1 MKKMKKFSLLVAI
14 AAFSFSTLANA
25 QPPIRYFDL
34 PKFTQAP
41 TLDGDRATVADE
53 WAGAL
58 EFPCSPSQIQLDGQ
72 EFGWRD
78 IEQGSSEVS
87 ANQLIENGETEV
99 AGEGRT
105 DADFSSVILQ
115 AWDDEALYYITEVS
129 DNVRDTEG
137 GARLAAWWERDSMSI
152 YLDMNNEDHPG
163 GDPTGEY
170 VNLNV
175 VNFLAVPFGSNEISV
190 CMMTT
195 VENVRVN
202 VHDPDA
208 LEGFEYGFRDA
219 GDEFGD
225 TGDADYVIEGKLPWD
240 TFLRN
245 GNLFEAPTTGSEM
258 GFTWLPVDP
267 DGEEAYGG
275 QIQCVAWAGGNQS
288 EFANYV
294 FVDTPAG
301 PTGTAVEEDSW
312 GRIKGTFVQ

>member
-1 MKKMKKFSLLVAI
+1 MKKFSFLVAI
-14 AAFSFSTLANA
+14 AAFCFSTLANA
-25 QPPIRYFDL
+25 QPPVRYFDL

-58 EFPCSPSQIQLDGQ
+58 EFPCSPDQIQLDGQ

-87 ANQLIENGETEV
+87 ANQLRENGETEV

-105 DADFSSVILQ
+105 NADFESAILQ
-115 AWDDEALYYITEVS
+115 AWDDEALYYLTEVS

-137 GARLAAWWERDSMSI
+137 GGQAHAWWERDSMSL
-152 YLDMNNEDHPG
+152 YLDLNNEDHPG
-163 GDPTGEY
+163 GDPTGEF

-175 VNFLAVPFGSNEISV
+175 VNFMALPFGSNELSV
-190 CMMTT
+190 CLITT
-195 VENVRVN
+195 VDKARVN

-245 GNLFEAPTTGSEM
+245 GNLFETPTVGSEM
-258 GFTWLPVDP
+258 GFAWLPIDP

-275 QIQCVAWAGGNQS
+275 QIQCVAWAGGNMS
-288 EFANYV
+288 EFANWV
-294 FVDTPAG
+294 FVDSPAG

-312 GRIKGTFVQ
+312 GRVKETFVQ

>member
-1 MKKMKKFSLLVAI
+1 MKKYSFLVAI
-14 AAFSFSTLANA
+14 AVFCFSTLANA
-25 QPPIRYFDL
+25 QPPVRYFDL

-41 TLDGDRATVADE
+41 TLDGDRSTVADE
-53 WAGAL
+53 WTGAL
-58 EFPCSPSQIQLDGQ
+58 EFPCSPDQIQLDGQ

-87 ANQLIENGETEV
+87 ANQLRENGETEV

-105 DADFSSVILQ
+105 NADFESTILQ
-115 AWDDEALYYITEVS
+115 AWDDDALYYLTEVS

-137 GARLAAWWERDSMSI
+137 GGQAHAWWERDSMSL
-152 YLDMNNEDHPG
+152 YLDLNNEDHPG
-163 GDPTGEY
+163 GDPTGEF

-175 VNFLAVPFGSNEISV
+175 VNFMALPFGSNELSV
-190 CMMTT
+190 CLITT
-195 VENVRVN
+195 VDKARVN

-225 TGDADYVIEGKLPWD
+225 DGDADYVIEGKLPWE

-245 GNLFEAPTTGSEM
+245 GNLFEAPTVGSEM
-258 GFTWLPVDP
+258 GFAWLPIDA

-275 QIQCVAWAGGNQS
+275 QIQCVAWAGGNMS
-288 EFANYV
+288 EFANWV
-294 FVDTPAG
+294 FVDSPAG

-312 GRIKGTFVQ
+312 GRVKETFVQ

>member
-1 MKKMKKFSLLVAI
+1 MKKLTLLAAI
-14 AAFSFSTLANA
+14 AAFCFTTLANA
-25 QPPIRYFDL
+25 QPPVRYFNL

-58 EFPCSPSQIQLDGQ
+58 EFPCSPDQIQLDGQ

-78 IEQGSSEVS
+78 IEQGYSEVS
-87 ANQLIENGETEV
+87 ANQLGENGETEV

-105 DADFSSVILQ
+105 NADFESTILQ
-115 AWDDEALYYITEVS
+115 AWDDDALYYLTEVS

-137 GARLAAWWERDSMSI
+137 GGEARAWWERDSMSL
-152 YLDMNNEDHPG
+152 YLDLNNEDCAC
-163 GDPTGEY
+163 GDPAPSSY

-175 VNFLAVPFGSNEISV
+175 VNFMALPFGSNELSV
-190 CMMTT
+190 CLITT
-195 VENVRVN
+195 VDNARVD

-225 TGDADYVIEGKLPWD
+225 EGDADYVIEGRLPWD

-245 GNLFEAPTTGSEM
+245 GNLFEAPAAGSEM
-258 GFTWLPVDP
+258 GFAWLPIDS
-267 DGEEAYGG
+267 DGEEGYGG
-275 QIQCVAWAGGNQS
+275 QIQCVAWAGGNMS
-288 EFANYV
+288 EFANWV
-294 FVDTPAG
+294 FVDDEMAG
-301 PTGTAVEEDSW
+301 PTGTSVEDDSW
-312 GRIKGTFVQ
+312 GRIKETFIQ

>member
-1 MKKMKKFSLLVAI
+1 MKKLALLVAI
-14 AAFSFSTLANA
+14 AALCFTTLASA
-25 QPPIRYFDL
+25 QPPVRYFDL

-58 EFPCSPSQIQLDGQ
+58 EFPCSPDQIQLDGQ

-78 IEQGSSEVS
+78 IEQGASEVS
-87 ANQLIENGETEV
+87 TNQLNENGETEV

-105 DADFSSVILQ
+105 NADFESVILQ
-115 AWDDEALYYITEVS
+115 AWDDDALYYLTEVS

-137 GARLAAWWERDSMSI
+137 GGEARAWWERDSMSL
-152 YLDMNNEDHPG
+152 YLDLNNEDHPG
-163 GDPTGEY
+163 GDPTQEF

-175 VNFLAVPFGSNEISV
+175 VNFMALPFGSHELSV
-190 CMMTT
+190 CLITT
-195 VENVRVN
+195 VDKARVD

-219 GDEFGD
+219 GDEFGED
-225 TGDADYVIEGKLPWD
+225 GDADYVIEGKLPWD

-258 GFTWLPVDP
+258 GFAWLPIDP
-267 DGEEAYGG
+267 DGEDAYGG
-275 QIQCVAWAGGNQS
+275 QIQCVAWAGGNMS
-288 EFANYV
+288 EFANWV
-294 FVDTPAG
+294 FVDDPAG
-301 PTGTAVEEDSW
+301 PTGTAVEDDSW
-312 GRIKGTFVQ
+312 GRVKETFVQ

>member
-1 MKKMKKFSLLVAI
+1 MKKYSFLVAL
-14 AAFSFSTLANA
+14 AAFCFSTLANA
-25 QPPIRYFDL
+25 QPPVRYFDL

-53 WAGAL
+53 WTGAL
-58 EFPCSPSQIQLDGQ
+58 EFPCSPDQIQLDGQ

-87 ANQLIENGETEV
+87 ANQLRENGETEV

-105 DADFSSVILQ
+105 NADFESTILQ
-115 AWDDEALYYITEVS
+115 AWDDEALYYLTEVS

-137 GARLAAWWERDSMSI
+137 GGQAHAWWERDSMSL
-152 YLDMNNEDHPG
+152 YLDLNNEDHPG
-163 GDPTGEY
+163 GDPTGEF

-175 VNFLAVPFGSNEISV
+175 VNFMALPFGSNELSV
-190 CMMTT
+190 CLITT
-195 VENVRVN
+195 VDKARVN

-225 TGDADYVIEGKLPWD
+225 DGDADYVIEGKLPWD

-245 GNLFEAPTTGSEM
+245 GNLFETPTVGSEM
-258 GFTWLPVDP
+258 GFAWLPIDP

-275 QIQCVAWAGGNQS
+275 QIQCVAWAGGNMS
-288 EFANYV
+288 EFANWV
-294 FVDTPAG
+294 FVDAPAG

-312 GRIKGTFVQ
+312 GRVKETFVQ

>member
-1 MKKMKKFSLLVAI
+1 MRKYAVLTAI
-14 AAFSFSTLANA
+14 AMLGVATLAGA
-25 QPPIRYFDL
+25 QPPERFFDL
-34 PKFTQAP
+34 PKFTAAP
-41 TLDGDRATVADE
+41 TLDGDRSSVANE

-58 EFPCSPSQIQLDGQ
+58 EFPCSPSQILLDGA

-78 IEQGSSEVS
+78 IEQQASEVS
-87 ANQLIENGETEV
+87 VNQLNENGETEQ

-105 DADFSSVILQ
+105 DADFASTIYQ
-115 AWDDEALYYITEVS
+115 AWDDDALYYIIEVS
-129 DNVRDTEG
+129 DNIRDTEG
-137 GARLAAWWERDSMSI
+137 GGEARAWWERDSCSL

-175 VNFLAVPFGSNEISV
+175 VNFMAVPQGSSALSV
-190 CMMTT
+190 CFITT
-195 VENVRVN
+195 VSNARVD
-202 VHDPDA
+202 VHDADA
-208 LEGFEYGFRDA
+208 IEGFDYGFRDA

-225 TGDADYVIEGKLPWD
+225 SGDADYAIEGRMEWD

-245 GNLFEAPTTGSEM
+245 GNLFAAPTAGSEM
-258 GFTWLPVDP
+258 GFTWLPIDP
-267 DGEEAYGG
+267 DGEDAYGG

-301 PTGTAVEEDSW
+301 PSGSTAVEEDSW
-312 GRIKGTFVQ
+312 GRIKATIQ

>member
-1 MKKMKKFSLLVAI
+1 MKKFSLLVAL
-14 AAFSFSTLANA
+14 AAFCFSTLANA

-53 WAGAL
+53 WTGAL

-105 DADFSSVILQ
+105 NADFESTILQ
-115 AWDDEALYYITEVS
+115 AWDDEALYYLTEVS
-129 DNVRDTEG
+129 DNIRDTEG
-137 GARLAAWWERDSMSI
+137 GGQAHAWWERDSMSL
-152 YLDMNNEDHPG
+152 YLDLNNEDHPG
-163 GDPTGEY
+163 GDPTQEF

-175 VNFLAVPFGSNEISV
+175 VNFMALPFGSHELSV
-190 CMMTT
+190 CLITT
-195 VENVRVN
+195 VDKARVN

-245 GNLFEAPTTGSEM
+245 GNLFETPTVGSEM
-258 GFTWLPVDP
+258 GFAWLPIDP

-275 QIQCVAWAGGNQS
+275 QIQCVAWAGGNMS
-288 EFANYV
+288 EFANWV

-312 GRIKGTFVQ
+312 GRVKETFVQ

>member
-1 MKKMKKFSLLVAI
+1 MKKLTLLAAI
-14 AAFSFSTLANA
+14 AALCVTTLANA

-34 PKFTQAP
+34 PKFTQPP
-41 TLDGDRATVADE
+41 TLDGDRMTVADE

-78 IEQGSSEVS
+78 IELQQSEVS
-87 ANQLIENGETEV
+87 TNQLRENGETEV

-105 DADFSSVILQ
+105 DADYSSVIWQ

-129 DNVRDTEG
+129 DNVRDTVG
-137 GARLAAWWERDSMSI
+137 GERIFAWWERDSMSL
-152 YLDMNNEDHPG
+152 YLDLNNEDHPG
-163 GDPTGEY
+163 GDPTGEF

-175 VNFLAVPFGSNEISV
+175 VNFLAAPFGSTEYSV
-190 CMMTT
+190 CLITT
-195 VENVRVN
+195 VDMARVN

-208 LEGFEYGFRDA
+208 LEGFEYAFRDA

-240 TFLRN
+240 TFIRN
-245 GNLFEAPTTGSEM
+245 GNLYEVPTVGSEM
-258 GFTWLPVDP
+258 GFTWLPPDA
-267 DGEEAYGG
+267 DGEDGGGG
-275 QIQCVAWAGGNQS
+275 QLQCVAWAGGNMS
-288 EFANYV
+288 EFANWT

-312 GRIKGTFVQ
+312 GRVKETFVQ

>member
-1 MKKMKKFSLLVAI
+1 MKKYSFLVAI
-14 AAFSFSTLANA
+14 AAFGFSTLANA
-25 QPPIRYFDL
+25 QPPVRYFDL

-53 WAGAL
+53 WTGAL
-58 EFPCSPSQIQLDGQ
+58 EFPCSPDQIQLDGQ

-87 ANQLIENGETEV
+87 ANQLRENGETEV

-105 DADFSSVILQ
+105 NADFESTILQ
-115 AWDDEALYYITEVS
+115 AWDDDALYYLTEVS

-137 GARLAAWWERDSMSI
+137 GGQAHAWWERDSMSL
-152 YLDMNNEDHPG
+152 YLDLNNEDHPG
-163 GDPTGEY
+163 GDPTQEF

-175 VNFLAVPFGSNEISV
+175 VNFMAVPFGSQELSV
-190 CMMTT
+190 CLITT
-195 VENVRVN
+195 VDKARVN

-245 GNLFEAPTTGSEM
+245 GNLFETPTVGSEM
-258 GFTWLPVDP
+258 GFAWLPIDP

-275 QIQCVAWAGGNQS
+275 QIQCVAWAGGNMS
-288 EFANYV
+288 EFANWV
-294 FVDTPAG
+294 FVDSPAG

-312 GRIKGTFVQ
+312 GRVKETFVQ

>member
-1 MKKMKKFSLLVAI
+1 MKKLTLLVAI
-14 AAFSFSTLANA
+14 AAFCFTTLASA
-25 QPPIRYFDL
+25 QPPVRYFDL

-58 EFPCSPSQIQLDGQ
+58 EFPCSPDQIQLDGQ

-78 IEQGSSEVS
+78 IEQGYSEVS
-87 ANQLIENGETEV
+87 ANQLGENGETEV

-105 DADFSSVILQ
+105 NADFESTILQ
-115 AWDDEALYYITEVS
+115 AWDDDALYYLTEVS

-137 GARLAAWWERDSMSI
+137 GGEARAWWERDSMSL
-152 YLDMNNEDHPG
+152 YLDMNNDDCACGDSG
-163 GDPTGEY
+163 GGY

-175 VNFLAVPFGSNEISV
+175 VNFMALPFGSNELSV
-190 CMMTT
+190 CLITT
-195 VENVRVN
+195 VDNARVD

-225 TGDADYVIEGKLPWD
+225 EGDADYVIEGRLPWD

-245 GNLFEAPTTGSEM
+245 GNLLETPTVGFEM
-258 GFTWLPVDP
+258 GFAWLPIDS
-267 DGEEAYGG
+267 DGEDGYGG
-275 QIQCVAWAGGNQS
+275 QIQCVAWAGGNSS

-294 FVDTPAG
+294 FVDSPMAG

-312 GRIKGTFVQ
+312 GRVKETFVQ

>member
-1 MKKMKKFSLLVAI
+1 MKKLTLLAAI
-14 AAFSFSTLANA
+14 AALCVTTVASA
-25 QPPIRYFDL
+25 QPPVRYFDL

-58 EFPCSPSQIQLDGQ
+58 EFPCSPDQIQLDGQ
-72 EFGWRD
+72 EFGWRNQ
-78 IEQGSSEVS
+78 EQGSSEVS
-87 ANQLIENGETEV
+87 ANQLSENGETEV

-105 DADFSSVILQ
+105 NADFESTILQ
-115 AWDDEALYYITEVS
+115 AWDDEALYYIAEIS
-129 DNVRDTEG
+129 DNIRDTEG
-137 GARLAAWWERDSMSI
+137 GGEARAWWERDSVSL
-152 YLDMNNEDHPG
+152 YLDLNNDDHPG
-163 GDPTGEY
+163 GDPTQEF

-175 VNFLAVPFGSNEISV
+175 VNFMALPFGSHEWSV
-190 CMMTT
+190 CLIVT
-195 VENVRVN
+195 VDTERVD

-225 TGDADYVIEGKLPWD
+225 EGDADYVIEGKLPWD

-245 GNLFEAPTTGSEM
+245 GNLLEAPTTGSEM
-258 GFTWLPVDP
+258 GFAWLPIDP
-267 DGEEAYGG
+267 DGEDAYGG
-275 QIQCVAWAGGNQS
+275 QIQCVAWAGGNMS

-294 FVDTPAG
+294 FVDDPAG

-312 GRIKGTFVQ
+312 GRVKETFVQ

>member
-1 MKKMKKFSLLVAI
+1 MKKFSLLVAL
-14 AAFSFSTLANA
+14 AAFCFSTLANA
-25 QPPIRYFDL
+25 QPPVRYFDL

-53 WAGAL
+53 WTGAL
-58 EFPCSPSQIQLDGQ
+58 EFPCSPDQIQLDGQ

-87 ANQLIENGETEV
+87 ANQLRENGETEV

-105 DADFSSVILQ
+105 NADFESVILQ
-115 AWDDEALYYITEVS
+115 AWDDEALYYLTEVS
-129 DNVRDTEG
+129 DNFRDTEG
-137 GARLAAWWERDSMSI
+137 GGQAHAWWERDSMSL
-152 YLDMNNEDHPG
+152 YLDLNNEDHPG
-163 GDPTGEY
+163 GDPTGEF

-175 VNFLAVPFGSNEISV
+175 VNFMALPFGSNELSV
-190 CMMTT
+190 CLITT
-195 VENVRVN
+195 VDKARVN

-225 TGDADYVIEGKLPWD
+225 EGDADYVIEGKLPWEV
-240 TFLRN
+240 FLRN
-245 GNLFEAPTTGSEM
+245 GNLFETPTVGSEM
-258 GFTWLPVDP
+258 GFAWLPIDP

-275 QIQCVAWAGGNQS
+275 QIQCVAWAGGNMS
-288 EFANYV
+288 EFANWV

-301 PTGTAVEEDSW
+301 PTGTAVEADSW
-312 GRIKGTFVQ
+312 GRVKETFVQ

>member
-1 MKKMKKFSLLVAI
+1 MKKFSLLVAL
-14 AAFSFSTLANA
+14 AAFCFSTLANA

-53 WAGAL
+53 WTGAL

-105 DADFSSVILQ
+105 NADFESTILQ
-115 AWDDEALYYITEVS
+115 AWDDEALYYLTEVS
-129 DNVRDTEG
+129 DNIRDTEG
-137 GARLAAWWERDSMSI
+137 GGQARAWWERDSMSL
-152 YLDMNNEDHPG
+152 YLDLNNEDHPG
-163 GDPTGEY
+163 GDPTGEF

-175 VNFLAVPFGSNEISV
+175 VNFMALPFGSHELSV
-190 CMMTT
+190 CLITT
-195 VENVRVN
+195 VDKARVD

-245 GNLFEAPTTGSEM
+245 GNLFETPTVGSEM
-258 GFTWLPVDP
+258 GFAWLPIDP

-275 QIQCVAWAGGNQS
+275 QIQCVAWAGGNMS
-288 EFANYV
+288 EFANWV

-312 GRIKGTFVQ
+312 GRVKETFVQ

>member
-1 MKKMKKFSLLVAI
+1 MKKLTLLAAI
-14 AAFSFSTLANA
+14 AAFCVTTLAHA
-25 QPPIRYFDL
+25 QPPVRYFDL

-41 TLDGDRATVADE
+41 TLDGDRMTVPDE

-58 EFPCSPSQIQLDGQ
+58 EFNCSPSQIQQDGQ
-72 EFGWRD
+72 EFGWRN
-78 IEQGSSEVS
+78 IEQQSSEVS
-87 ANQLIENGETEV
+87 TNQLNENGETEV

-105 DADFSSVILQ
+105 DADVSSMIWQ
-115 AWDDEALYYITEVS
+115 AWDDDALYYITEVS

-137 GARLAAWWERDSMSI
+137 GGEAHAWWERDSMSL

-175 VNFLAVPFGSNEISV
+175 VNFMAVPFGANDLSV
-190 CMMTT
+190 CYITT
-195 VENVRVN
+195 VQNQRVN
-202 VHDPDA
+202 VHDPEA
-208 LEGFEYGFRDA
+208 IEGFEYGFRDA

-225 TGDADYVIEGKLPWD
+225 EGDADYVIEGRMEWD

-245 GNLFEAPTTGSEM
+245 GNLFEAPTAGSEM
-258 GFTWLPVDP
+258 GFTWLLVDP
-267 DGEEAYGG
+267 DGEDAYGG

-301 PTGTAVEEDSW
+301 PSGTAVEEDSW
-312 GRIKGTFVQ
+312 GRVKATFVQ

>member
-1 MKKMKKFSLLVAI
+1 MKKLTLLA
-14 AAFSFSTLANA
+14 AAFCFTTLANA
-25 QPPIRYFDL
+25 QPPVRYFDL

-58 EFPCSPSQIQLDGQ
+58 EFPCSPDQIQLDGQ
-72 EFGWRD
+72 EFGWRNQ
-78 IEQGSSEVS
+78 EQGSSEVS
-87 ANQLIENGETEV
+87 ANQLSENGETEV

-105 DADFSSVILQ
+105 NADFESTILQ
-115 AWDDEALYYITEVS
+115 AWDDEALYYIAEIS
-129 DNVRDTEG
+129 DNIRDTEG
-137 GARLAAWWERDSMSI
+137 GGEARAWWERDSVSL
-152 YLDMNNEDHPG
+152 YLDLNNDDHPG
-163 GDPTGEY
+163 GDPTQEF

-175 VNFLAVPFGSNEISV
+175 VNFMALPFGSHEWSV
-190 CMMTT
+190 CLITT
-195 VENVRVN
+195 VDMARVD

-225 TGDADYVIEGKLPWD
+225 EGDADYVIEGKLPWE

-258 GFTWLPVDP
+258 GFAWLPIDP
-267 DGEEAYGG
+267 DGEDAYGG
-275 QIQCVAWAGGNQS
+275 QIQCVAWAGGNMS

-301 PTGTAVEEDSW
+301 PSGTAVEEDSW
-312 GRIKGTFVQ
+312 GRVKETFVQ

>member
-1 MKKMKKFSLLVAI
+1 MKKLALLVAI
-14 AAFSFSTLANA
+14 AALCFTTLASA
-25 QPPIRYFDL
+25 QPPVRYFDL

-58 EFPCSPSQIQLDGQ
+58 EFPCSPDQIQLDGQ
-72 EFGWRD
+72 EYGWRD
-78 IEQGSSEVS
+78 IEQGASEVS
-87 ANQLIENGETEV
+87 TNQLNENGETEV

-105 DADFSSVILQ
+105 NADFESVILQ
-115 AWDDEALYYITEVS
+115 AWDDDALYYLTEVS

-137 GARLAAWWERDSMSI
+137 GGEARAWWERDSMSL
-152 YLDMNNEDHPG
+152 YLDLNNEDHPG
-163 GDPTGEY
+163 GDPTREF

-175 VNFLAVPFGSNEISV
+175 VNFMAVPFGSNELSV
-190 CMMTT
+190 CLITT
-195 VENVRVN
+195 VDKARVD

-219 GDEFGD
+219 GDEFGED
-225 TGDADYVIEGKLPWD
+225 GDADYVIEGKLPWD

-245 GNLFEAPTTGSEM
+245 GNLFEAPTVGSEM
-258 GFTWLPVDP
+258 GFAWLPVDP
-267 DGEEAYGG
+267 DGEDAYGG
-275 QIQCVAWAGGNQS
+275 QIQCVAWAGGNMS

-301 PTGTAVEEDSW
+301 PTGTAAEEDSW
-312 GRIKGTFVQ
+312 GRVKETFVQ

>member
-1 MKKMKKFSLLVAI
+1 MKKFSFLVAI
-14 AAFSFSTLANA
+14 AAFCFSTLANA
-25 QPPIRYFDL
+25 QPPVRYFDL

-58 EFPCSPSQIQLDGQ
+58 EFPCSPDQIQLDGQ

-87 ANQLIENGETEV
+87 ANQLRENGETEV

-105 DADFSSVILQ
+105 NADFESTILQ
-115 AWDDEALYYITEVS
+115 AWDDDALYYLTEVS

-137 GARLAAWWERDSMSI
+137 GGQAHAWWERDSMSL
-152 YLDMNNEDHPG
+152 YLDLNNEDHPG
-163 GDPTGEY
+163 GDPTQEF

-175 VNFLAVPFGSNEISV
+175 VNFMAVPFGSQELSV
-190 CMMTT
+190 CLITT
-195 VENVRVN
+195 VDKARVN

-225 TGDADYVIEGKLPWD
+225 TGDADYVIEGKLPWE

-245 GNLFEAPTTGSEM
+245 GNLFEAPTVGSEM
-258 GFTWLPVDP
+258 GFAWLPIDP

-275 QIQCVAWAGGNQS
+275 QIQCVAWAGGNMS
-288 EFANYV
+288 EFANWV
-294 FVDTPAG
+294 FVDAPAG

-312 GRIKGTFVQ
+312 GRVKETFVQ

>member
-1 MKKMKKFSLLVAI
+1 MRKYAVLTAI
-14 AAFSFSTLANA
+14 AMLGVATLAGA
-25 QPPIRYFDL
+25 QPPERFFDL
-34 PKFTQAP
+34 PKFTAAP
-41 TLDGDRATVADE
+41 TLDGDRSSVANE

-58 EFPCSPSQIQLDGQ
+58 EFPCSPSQVLLDGA

-78 IEQGSSEVS
+78 IEQQASEVS
-87 ANQLIENGETEV
+87 VNQLNENGETEQ

-105 DADFSSVILQ
+105 DADFASTIYQ
-115 AWDDEALYYITEVS
+115 AWDDDALYYIIEVS
-129 DNVRDTEG
+129 DNIRDTEG
-137 GARLAAWWERDSMSI
+137 GGEARAWWERDSCSL

-175 VNFLAVPFGSNEISV
+175 VNFMAVPQGSSALSV
-190 CMMTT
+190 CFITT
-195 VENVRVN
+195 VSNARVD
-202 VHDPDA
+202 VHDA
-208 LEGFEYGFRDA
+208 EAIVGFDYGFSDA

-225 TGDADYVIEGKLPWD
+225 SGDADYAIEGRMEWD

-245 GNLFEAPTTGSEM
+245 GNLFAAPTAGSEM
-258 GFTWLPVDP
+258 GFTWLPIDP
-267 DGEEAYGG
+267 DGEDAYGG

-301 PTGTAVEEDSW
+301 PSGSTAVEEDSW
-312 GRIKGTFVQ
+312 GRIKATIQ

>member
-1 MKKMKKFSLLVAI
+1 MKKFALLAAI
-14 AAFSFSTLANA
+14 AALCVPTLASA

-41 TLDGDRATVADE
+41 TIDGDRATVADE

-72 EFGWRD
+72 EYGWRS
-78 IEQGSSEVS
+78 IEQESSEVS
-87 ANQLIENGETEV
+87 TNQLNENGETEV

-115 AWDDEALYYITEVS
+115 AWDDDALYYITEVS

-137 GARLAAWWERDSMSI
+137 GGEARAWWERDSMSL
-152 YLDMNNEDHPG
+152 YLDLNNEDCAC
-163 GDPTGEY
+163 GDPNPASY

-175 VNFLAVPFGSNEISV
+175 VNFMAVPFGSNELSV
-190 CMMTT
+190 CFITT
-195 VENVRVN
+195 VDNARVD

-208 LEGFEYGFRDA
+208 IEGFEYGFRDA

-225 TGDADYVIEGKLPWD
+225 EGDADYVIEGKLPWD

-245 GNLFEAPTTGSEM
+245 GNLFEAPTAGSEM
-258 GFTWLPVDP
+258 GFTWLAVDS
-267 DGEEAYGG
+267 DGEDGYGG
-275 QIQCVAWAGGNQS
+275 QIQCVAWAGGNMS
-288 EFANYV
+288 EFANWV
-294 FVDTPAG
+294 FVDNMMAG
-301 PTGTAVEEDSW
+301 PTGTAVEDDSW
-312 GRIKGTFVQ
+312 GRVKETFVQ